1 MASNTP
7 YQMPPWM
14 RPLAQ
19 RLSPTIRALV
29 VAVAVPWLVYIL
41 VKPLRGLMD
50 EYLVLGPNV
59 LRGYVWQVATAIFI
73 DRNPLAFLNFLGLWF
88 VGAAIERTLGR
99 RRFLLVFFVSGLAAN
114 VVSALL
120 AAWWGLWMLT
130 SGCGD
135 SVLGLFVGLAVLYG
149 PAQVRVIGSL
159 AMPAR
164 VLAGLFVLLAV
175 LSSAAYGAW
184 PAMFG
189 TLTAVVTAYLLC
201 GGRGQGSGHLMAWLR
216 HKLARRRMRVM
227 EGGKAKRPDFLN

>member
-1 MASNTP
+1 
-7 YQMPPWM
+7 M

-29 VAVAVPWLVYIL
+29 VAVAVPWILYIL
-41 VKPLRGLMD
+41 IKPLRGLMD
-50 EYLVLGPNV
+50 EYLVLNANIM
-59 LRGYVWQVATAIFI
+59 RGQVWQIATSIFV

-114 VVSALL
+114 LVIAVLSS
-120 AAWWGLWMLT
+120 WWGLWLPN

-164 VLAGLFVLLAV
+164 VLAGLFVILAV
-175 LSSAAYGAW
+175 ISSAAYGAW

-189 TLTAVVTAYLLC
+189 TLTAVVAAYLLC
-201 GGRGQGSGHLMAWLR
+201 GGRGHGAGEIVSWLQR
-216 HKLARRRMRVM
+216 KMARRRMRVM
-227 EGGKAKRPDFLN
+227 EGGKPKRPDFLN